1 MSTVRSNPDVRTRLI
16 EAAIR
21 LLATNG
27 PSEVKAR
34 SVANEAG
41 LSTMGVYSHFGGVP
55 ELLQAVADEGLG
67 RLAAAFGL
75 VQSTDDP
82 LADLCAMSLAYRD
95 VARRNPHLY
104 DLMFGL
110 SIHGRYSLS
119 WGTATQVSSEHSPAF
134 NAVYSLLVKA
144 CARLVD
150 ANCVQKISAS
160 LIAMQLWSA
169 VHGFVMLELAD
180 HFTDLTDPLSEVL
193 VPMCTNLIVG
203 LGAKRERV
211 EASTAGVVNR
221 WASPPQVQPGKPR
234 SQKTKRGKA
243 KSDPASHSI

>member
-1 MSTVRSNPDVRTRLI
+1 MPTARSNPDVRARLV
-16 EAAIR
+16 EATIR
-21 LLATNG
+21 LLSTNG

-34 SVANEAG
+34 SVSSEAG
-41 LSTMGVYSHFGGVP
+41 LSTMGVYTHFGGVP

-67 RLAAAFGL
+67 RLATAFER
-75 VQSTDDP
+75 VPTTDDP
-82 LADLCAMSLAYRD
+82 FADLCAMSLTHRD
-95 VARRNPHLY
+95 VARCNPHLY

-119 WGTATQVSSEHSPAF
+119 WGTSTPVSSEHSPAF
-134 NAVYSLLVKA
+134 NAVYLLLVKA

-150 ANCVQKISAS
+150 ANCVRKTNPS

-169 VHGFVMLELAD
+169 VHGFVILELAD
-180 HFTDLTDPLSEVL
+180 HFTDLADPVSEIL

-211 EASTAGVVNR
+211 ETSTAGVVDR
-221 WASPPQVQPGKPR
+221 WASRLEIQPSEPR
-234 SQKTKRGKA
+234 GQKA
-243 KSDPASHSI
+243 KKGRTKSD